1 MPLRLESLGNKSV
14 ALVAMLI
21 FLVLDLLAAPS
32 KSRQADLP
40 AVEALSA
47 FVGAIDVARGGAKPA
62 AVPALSLSAFP
73 LAAHGGH
80 GRIFAGLLALHALG
94 SASKKLPK
102 RERALYLESV
112 AALLEDLCGEITM
125 AGQQLAATD
134 STGGWLGVVEVFR
147 KDAAKDRVC
156 KDATLNT
163 IFLALGH
170 FEGQD
175 TQRAREYGAARVV
188 LQQIEG
194 SVSVL
199 LTPV

>member
-1 MPLRLESLGNKSV
+1 V

-62 AVPALSLSAFP
+62 APALPLSAFP

-102 RERALYLESV
+102 RESALYLESV

-125 AGQQLAATD
+125 AGQLLAATS

-147 KDAAKDRVC
+147 KDAAKERVC

-175 TQRAREYGAARVV
+175 TVRAREYGAARKV
-188 LQQIEG
+188 LQDIEG

-199 LTPV
+199 LTAV